1 MSKNPFLFVLS
12 AFLFVSAS
20 VGASSAYAADSGEG
34 LQFCFLEDKEFNYP
48 RLNFSQKTENDSRA
62 ATEVCFDKWYEANP
76 TGSEPADASTYLNKW
91 LSAKQGAIAFV
102 RVTSDIKFA
111 GRSNI
116 GCAEGNNAF
125 NGKMITLYSFQT
137 LYSQIDPQTNEPYVI
152 SGLCHF
158 GNVQI
163 VAFIEKFSGTMYN
176 MNFDDIYF
184 NAAATNSSAGIIAE
198 GVTGLDGTRVF
209 NGYIHDVKVSN
220 SEFQG
225 TNVGAI
231 VGKGNTDISSAE
243 LHSVKIVG
251 NSNTNSYVGG
261 IIGDNTVRCLH
272 ADQGNVHPCSNAKN
286 NGKSAGPFVLE
297 NVDIFGYIVTGQ
309 QSYVGG
315 IAGSITLNVQQEY
328 HDISINGLRM
338 NGSTYAGGL
347 FGQVFYDGSDDASLG
362 SAAVEHKLLI
372 HDVSIEHGSFPIVG
386 GSGDENGF
394 IKAGLRAGGLIGYCD
409 VGNNANNTDGAD
421 VEIYNVDNKI
431 EVRIDNENN
440 ISAGGIIG
448 NLMNSS
454 SNENC
459 NLSIYK
465 TITEGDV
472 IGGSDSYK
480 MGYLVGEMVTSK
492 INLKQITDN
501 THYGAND
508 YVAAKGI
515 GSIDP
520 ANWLNPPAPINA
532 TGTGLVV
539 KRNFRN
545 EVNGESAQTSLVAD
559 GSLKSGSDG
568 YYIED
573 ATTSDKYANGILK
586 TVVLNQYQN
595 NTGSSE
601 EYLFCVKISADDE
614 YLYLKQISSSETAP
628 EGYTCY
634 DYWYDRSGQHDQIA
648 AGIFDDASSRIQY
661 WLDSRND
668 KKTAHVVVESD
679 LHFAGRNVDG
689 TCKTAKNEF
698 NQLLTFSR
706 HYQSN
711 YSYTKGDYTIQGVG
725 ASDDGYRV
733 ISGLCYVTDGDTS
746 AGFFRRFEGDMSKLA
761 FDNAYFKTTK
771 SNDHTGAGIIASGF
785 GSASIKVTNSEFY
798 GLAAGAVFGRG
809 GGELTNV
816 VVEDVKVNGEKY
828 AGGLIGYWDYTFKQN
843 VQIELAKVEADIEV
857 SGTSPIYAGALIGYL
872 GNYGSTNR
880 SIKIENTYSKGNV
893 KGASGAT
900 LGYLI
905 GAFNQ
910 EDIFE
915 FDIEKNYHYGT
926 DDESVKL
933 GIGTFSSGEW
943 AKPSTS
949 TTSTIKN
956 GVILRNFRN
965 AIDGKINAAGTLTA
979 WYYPFSTSSS
989 NGAVLDEQMKSRR
1002 MAAILGDAWS
1012 QVDGVNDGLPIFA
1025 GSVSNSDP
1033 IKRVS
1038 FSMFNW
1044 FLDLADSAHKKIL
1057 LDSIDAGL
1065 RFYEGRWDNNSSI
1078 NLYTNSKG
1086 YLDQGD
1092 VDFVNSLLDD
1102 CSSWNVYNSTTLFS
1116 WRNANVTK
1124 SCGEVTQ
1131 KKISTTEQ
1139 YTDHVTYNYE
1149 TIRKVKYFCFA
1160 NDPDNAYNVFF
1171 HQVSVVAS
1179 ETPSDEYCYEYW
1191 YKENSQNEV
1200 NTANYP
1206 TDHVFPD
1213 AYNEAQ
1219 YWLGSGQKKITL
1231 TSNIDFAG
1239 KTDGV
1244 CNDAPNAFKGKYLE
1258 LDENDVFKSADNE
1271 RYTIS
1276 ELCHVDAA
1284 ADVGFVKMAN
1294 QKGVLTNVS
1303 FDKVFFNGKRA
1314 GLILVDLTSADE
1326 GDITFITVKNSKFI
1340 GSEFAGAIAGFA
1352 EGVRNIRN
1360 VILEKDT
1367 VISEKTAGGAF
1378 GWIYAQYNSYDL
1390 YVGGLLAYDVTVVS
1404 RNDDFAGGLIGK
1416 ISIGRA
1422 GASLGCIAFDGSV
1435 EGYKAGGLVG
1445 LIEDY
1450 SGQDG
1455 TNLSVWQNYV
1465 IGDVKFSNVGGFLIA
1480 EVYWDDDYNNQ
1491 YLFNVKD
1498 NYHYSENDVTAPIG
1512 MLGGTKVENW
1522 KNFDASAYADGSV
1535 FSYNFRNAVD
1545 NLEADGDLRYAIKPV
1560 YTATESYSN
1569 GVIPS
1574 EQMKSRRMA
1583 AVLNMDATS
1592 LYWTLVDEEND
1603 GLPIFKG
1610 STSAAS
1616 KPVYAISFDY
1626 ATFNTFADETS
1637 KKILND
1643 AIEDGSRVLEYIPQY
1658 PDGGIVLFTDVDGR
1672 LDPDDVAFV
1681 KSLMGEDGLW
1691 YDASYPKLDADQV
1704 YSYNIAYI
1712 PTVYTYKKALVMN
1725 VAVHVCSDNG
1735 NSGCLDGSEVLVPK
1749 EGATWNGYSID
1760 FNGVPM
1766 TEYTFN
1772 YMGGGYPTLVM
1783 SDFSSH
1789 LYMLRSPDF
1798 YQINSKNAI
1807 QSSIHKA
1814 VLYNFEELLDGL
1826 TDNEKSDLESGT
1838 VYNDTIHLYYVFG
1851 NTAPEY
1857 KFPVENK
1864 GTSPVVVKSFLENA
1878 NGMGRKQVYETVIDA
1893 NETVNVPF
1901 MRTTVAPTDLG
1912 YSLEWNAEFGLG
1924 SVFSGTHDVI
1934 STENDYITSAE
1945 DFYKNG
1951 QTKSWMV
1958 TGASGKPLT
1967 VKDSVYMD
1975 SIVTAISTTSLANNL
1990 SYLKMV
1996 ITPTVTQ
2003 LHYDLVFAIP
2013 EDMRDADIYVS
2024 NKKNKSTNK
2033 LELDWFDKL
2042 DDVTAENVKAPK
2054 LLNSDGCLIN
2064 WKLDGSSL
2072 THEVL
2077 DIQQELQYLTSKE
2090 ENSLAVNTLV
2100 PDIDNP
2106 ACPSANVTVDKHTIQ
2121 LNRDGDGDLFVVQK
2135 LPYPSATTQGAIDT
2149 IVLKHSFKKDANDK
2163 YYLDVPVARDADG
2176 SELGIKLSFKAN
2188 AKDGNLFRSL
2198 LYDDMTG
2205 VAANFVPL
2213 LEGENIDMKSNLK
2226 MKVEFIE
2233 LVPVYV
2239 TYDLSLTSAADSAK
2253 TYLPVD
2259 ASSTATLEM
2268 EKAEDEIEMWSPY
2281 RTDKCFAGWSNVKAD
2296 VFTDTDPLWVSL
2308 NSSNYADFSNDQ
2320 DHPTA
2325 LYAIWRECPIT
2336 LPMRAIA
2343 LKSGLEH
2350 ATLVVYQPF
2359 GKDSLRHVITDE
2371 SVALAGIAFDF
2382 YVDDVRTKAEAGY
2395 SLDNTSFKVSYLDPA
2410 TSESVEVTPSEGAW
2424 RLKPE
2429 TLPQTT
2435 VYSFTAKV
2443 TKDEYKLVFNDNS
2456 SGEAYFGDSWTP
2468 LMTKESFAEDEDTK
2482 NWNVSVNYNV
2492 ESANTEFPFALYRK
2506 GLCMNGYT
2514 FDVDDDANG
2523 VYTELNEPFIE
2534 KFKELG
2540 KDLKKPVKL
2549 YANWSQCQT
2558 PGVEVELADADKG
2571 SYTFTRKFDL
2581 GEGEEAE
2588 RSYTFDSD
2596 KMFVPSEMG
2605 DISFTG
2611 VSFTIKSGAGV
2622 VLDASAGIGYRTG
2635 SEWSDWTGSLLTIKP
2650 DMEAIRLSLLKS
2662 SYEFVY
2668 DMNAPEDA
2676 MVFVNPAIKEHESY
2690 ELNRSTESKDLQS
2703 LDVLGRTDA
2712 CLVGWAL
2719 DANGENMLEAFNL
2732 DALRTLDAFEKAR
2745 KSTETLYAVWKEK
2758 GDACTPKTFKVASG
2772 WSAEEGV
2779 FTISY
2784 RYEDKTYSFEVT
2796 EDGVEIPAVAGVE
2809 IGVSFAGSNA
2819 YQFDNVIAGRDIAG
2833 NLLFSIDNGGFF
2845 TVSDAQS
2852 DVQLSTGAIPT
2863 EFAFVFNANV
2873 GDANVF
2879 AGTEFAH
2886 QVPGMFYAYNQELP
2900 MDLYRADAELVGW
2913 AFKSDVGENDFV
2925 WQSINDRFI
2934 EEYEKFVMQY
2944 GASFGTDTLYAV
2956 WKKKSMKTYTVTA
2969 DSANK
2974 GTLTFTQNVGDTV
2987 FSIVV
2992 PKTGLKV
2999 PATDDIEVTAHFD
3012 VINSWTLDE
3021 GLPLVWT
3028 NAKGKKESTANDVT
3042 RPITGDVKIT
3052 ALATFKEIH
3061 LVFDIPSDKGL
3072 FYGDDWSKQGDFD
3085 SDDGKLSFPTLVYDT
3100 DRCLAGWSIQ
3110 SESGSAWTDLNE
3122 RLVDSLY
3129 KVYPTMNDLSN
3140 IKLYARWTTNVEE
3153 CAGNITKATV
3163 EMEHGDVQLV
3173 EKKDKS
3179 TLVHKFNKNGTM
3191 MLPAELDGKNWT
3203 LKAIPDSSYTL
3214 DSLVVMNG
3222 KKVDTVLYDGDKL
3235 PKNMKNATLK
3245 AYFGKAN
3252 KTPVEIVNKH
3262 FSQSGNTICVNIK
3275 ASEFEVTRGVSAK
3288 VELIDVAKDAVV
3300 VDTVLT
3306 DSAAM
3311 AFSDEITLR
3320 MLQPGKYKVRV
3331 VIGDEKETDEYS
3343 QEFTVDSQVA
3353 SLKAER
3359 WQMVSLTAVD
3369 TSLIQWNEGISFYWW
3384 DETRVGDFW
3393 QYHAYKQGDEIDAS
3407 RGVWVSSKHE
3417 GSLVMRN
3424 DFEDDGKDIA
3434 WNLDSVTTGWN
3445 LVANPHGWYVDLF
3458 SMNESARKNVDEES
3472 EITFWQYDSEKGEYK
3487 ETRYLAPYE
3496 AAWVKVSKKTKWK
3509 VSAEPVYVIHS
3520 VDASKIDTVRLD
3532 YQKPDENANNSGKSN
3547 AKSALAKSSTSD
3559 RWTLQAI
3566 LSDKNGKR
3574 DSWNILG
3581 VGNNPF
3587 VADEPPTSMGDHVNL
3602 SIVEGKRSL
3611 AKSIKSA
3618 SDETEWTLELSAS
3631 DAREGYLTLE
3641 GIDGVKSL
3649 GYHVYVTIDGVT
3661 TEMQEGKKLQV
3672 SLNSS
3677 SKKATVR
3684 VARSARVVAKNVIK
3698 GLRSSQLGNQL
3709 HVSFDAPE
3717 SLAGERTKVE
3727 LLDVKGKLWATESA
3741 KAVFGTNAVS
3751 MKLPKQGVYILRVRV
3766 GSQQQSQRI
3775 LVK

>member
-48 RLNFSQKTENDSRA
+48 RLNFSQKTENDTRA
-62 ATEVCFDKWYEANP
+62 ATEVCFNKWYEANP
-76 TGSEPADASTYLNKW
+76 TGNGTPDANTYLNNW

-111 GRSNI
+111 GHNNS
-116 GCAEGNNAF
+116 GCIDGNNAF
-125 NGKMITLYSFQT
+125 NGKTIATLYSWQT

-158 GNVQI
+158 GNIQI
-163 VAFIEKFSGTMYN
+163 VAFIEKFNGTMYN
-176 MNFDDIYF
+176 MNFDDAYL
-184 NAAATNSSAGIIAE
+184 NASATNSSAGIIAE
-198 GVTGLDGTRVF
+198 GETGTDALGTF

-225 TNVGAI
+225 SNVGAI
-231 VGKGNTDISSAE
+231 MGKGNTDISSAE
-243 LHSVKIVG
+243 LHNVKIVG

-261 IIGDNTVRCLH
+261 IVGDNTVRCLH
-272 ADQGNVHPCSNAKN
+272 ADQGNLHPCSNAYNK
-286 NGKSAGPFVLE
+286 GKSAGPFVLE
-297 NVDIFGYIVTGQ
+297 NVDLYGSITGQ

-315 IAGSITLNVQQEY
+315 IAGSITFNVQQEY

-338 NGSTYAGGL
+338 NRSTYAGGL

-372 HDVSIEHGSFPIVG
+372 HDVSIEHGSFTTLG
-386 GSGDENGF
+386 GAEDGYIAAS
-394 IKAGLRAGGLIGYCD
+394 LRAGGLIGYCD

-421 VEIYNVDNKI
+421 VEIYKVDNKI

-454 SNENC
+454 SNINC
-459 NLSIYK
+459 NLSIYN

-480 MGYLVGEMVTSK
+480 MGYLVGEVVSTK
-492 INLKQITDN
+492 IKLKQITDN
-501 THYGAND
+501 THYGDND

-520 ANWLNPPAPINA
+520 KDWLNPPDPINVD
-532 TGTGLVV
+532 GSGLVV
-539 KRNFRN
+539 KQNFRN
-545 EVNGESAQTSLVAD
+545 EISGKTEATSLKAD
-559 GSLKSGSDG
+559 GSLKNGNDG
-568 YYIED
+568 YYIEN
-573 ATTSDKYANGILK
+573 ATTSNKYANGILE

-601 EYLFCVKISADDE
+601 EYLFCVKIPTNKDS
-614 YLYLKQISSSETAP
+614 LYLKQISGSETAP

-733 ISGLCYVTDGDTS
+733 ISGLCYVTEYDSS

-761 FDNAYFKTTK
+761 FDNAYFKTTM
-771 SNDHTGAGIIASGF
+771 SNNQTGAGVIASGF

-816 VVEDVKVNGEKY
+816 VVEDVKVYGEKY
-828 AGGLIGYWDYTFKQN
+828 AGGLIGYWDYRFKQN
-843 VQIELAKVEADIEV
+843 VQIELAKVEADVDV

-872 GNYGSTNR
+872 GNYGSTNV
-880 SIKIENTYSKGNV
+880 SIKVANTYSKGNV

-910 EDIFE
+910 HDIFE
-915 FDIEKNYHYGT
+915 FDIQNNYHYGT
-926 DDESVKL
+926 DDEAAKL
-933 GIGTFSSGEW
+933 GIGSFDQAEW
-943 AKPSTS
+943 LNPSTS
-949 TTSTIKN
+949 ATSTIKN

-965 AIDGKINAAGTLTA
+965 A
-979 WYYPFSTSSS
+979 
-989 NGAVLDEQMKSRR
+989 V
-1002 MAAILGDAWS
+1002 
-1012 QVDGVNDGLPIFA
+1012 
-1025 GSVSNSDP
+1025 GS
-1033 IKRVS
+1033 
-1038 FSMFNW
+1038 
-1044 FLDLADSAHKKIL
+1044 L
-1057 LDSIDAGL
+1057 
-1065 RFYEGRWDNNSSI
+1065 
-1078 NLYTNSKG
+1078 
-1086 YLDQGD
+1086 
-1092 VDFVNSLLDD
+1092 
-1102 CSSWNVYNSTTLFS
+1102 
-1116 WRNANVTK
+1116 
-1124 SCGEVTQ
+1124 EV
-1131 KKISTTEQ
+1131 
-1139 YTDHVTYNYE
+1139 
-1149 TIRKVKYFCFA
+1149 
-1160 NDPDNAYNVFF
+1160 
-1171 HQVSVVAS
+1171 
-1179 ETPSDEYCYEYW
+1179 
-1191 YKENSQNEV
+1191 
-1200 NTANYP
+1200 
-1206 TDHVFPD
+1206 
-1213 AYNEAQ
+1213 
-1219 YWLGSGQKKITL
+1219 
-1231 TSNIDFAG
+1231 
-1239 KTDGV
+1239 
-1244 CNDAPNAFKGKYLE
+1244 
-1258 LDENDVFKSADNE
+1258 
-1271 RYTIS
+1271 
-1276 ELCHVDAA
+1276 
-1284 ADVGFVKMAN
+1284 
-1294 QKGVLTNVS
+1294 
-1303 FDKVFFNGKRA
+1303 
-1314 GLILVDLTSADE
+1314 
-1326 GDITFITVKNSKFI
+1326 
-1340 GSEFAGAIAGFA
+1340 
-1352 EGVRNIRN
+1352 
-1360 VILEKDT
+1360 
-1367 VISEKTAGGAF
+1367 
-1378 GWIYAQYNSYDL
+1378 
-1390 YVGGLLAYDVTVVS
+1390 
-1404 RNDDFAGGLIGK
+1404 
-1416 ISIGRA
+1416 
-1422 GASLGCIAFDGSV
+1422 
-1435 EGYKAGGLVG
+1435 
-1445 LIEDY
+1445 
-1450 SGQDG
+1450 
-1455 TNLSVWQNYV
+1455 
-1465 IGDVKFSNVGGFLIA
+1465 
-1480 EVYWDDDYNNQ
+1480 
-1491 YLFNVKD
+1491 
-1498 NYHYSENDVTAPIG
+1498 
-1512 MLGGTKVENW
+1512 
-1522 KNFDASAYADGSV
+1522 
-1535 FSYNFRNAVD
+1535 
-1545 NLEADGDLRYAIKPV
+1545 DGDLRYALKPIFKS
-1560 YTATESYSN
+1560 ATESYFN

-1574 EQMKSRRMA
+1574 EQMISFRMA
-1583 AVLNMDATS
+1583 AVLNMDAAS
-1592 LYWTLVDEEND
+1592 EKWTMVNDEND
-1603 GLPIFKG
+1603 HLPIFVGG
-1610 STSAAS
+1610 SNAAS
-1616 KPVYAISFDY
+1616 NPVYAISFDY
-1626 ATFNTFADETS
+1626 ETFNTSADESS
-1637 KKILND
+1637 KKILSD
-1643 AIEDGSRVLEYIPQY
+1643 AIADGKRTLEYIPQY

-1691 YDASYPKLDADQV
+1691 YNSSYPKLDANQ
-1704 YSYNIAYI
+1704 SY
-1712 PTVYTYKKALVMN
+1712 TSSETYTYKKALVMN

-1789 LYMLRSPDF
+1789 LYMLYSPDF
-1798 YQINSKNAI
+1798 YHINSKNAT

-1814 VLYNFEELLDGL
+1814 VRYNLEELLDGL

-1893 NETVNVPF
+1893 NETVNVPL

-1945 DFYKNG
+1945 DFYNNSY
-1951 QTKSWMV
+1951 TKSWMV

-1967 VKDSVYMD
+1967 VNDSVYMD
-1975 SIVTAISTTSLANNL
+1975 SIVTAISTTSLANHL
-1990 SYLKMV
+1990 SYNDLKMV

-2042 DDVTAENVKAPK
+2042 DDVTADVVSSPV

-2064 WKLDGSSL
+2064 WKLEGSSS
-2072 THEVL
+2072 THAAL
-2077 DIQQELQYLTSKE
+2077 DIQHELQYLTSKE

-2121 LNRDGDGDLFVVQK
+2121 LNRDGDGDLFAVQK

-2176 SELGIKLSFKAN
+2176 SELGIKFSFKAN
-2188 AKDGNLFRSL
+2188 AKDGNLFKSL

-2253 TYLPVD
+2253 TYLPAD

-2268 EKAEDEIEMWSPY
+2268 VKADDEIEFWSPY
-2281 RTDKCFAGWSNVKAD
+2281 RTDVCFAGWSNVKAES
-2296 VFTDTDPLWVSL
+2296 FTEADPLWVSL
-2308 NSSNYADFSNDQ
+2308 NSSNYIDFSNDQ

-2325 LYAIWRECPIT
+2325 LYAIWRECPVT
-2336 LPMRAIA
+2336 LPIRATA

-2371 SVALAGIAFDF
+2371 IVALAGPDFDF
-2382 YVDDVRTKAEAGY
+2382 YVDDVRTKADVGY
-2395 SLDNTSFKVSYLDPA
+2395 SLDYTSFKVSYVDPA
-2410 TSESVEVTPSEGAW
+2410 TSESVEVTPSGGAW

-2549 YANWSQCQT
+2549 YAYWSQCQT

-2611 VSFTIKSGAGV
+2611 VLFTIKSGAGV

-2690 ELNRSTESKDLQS
+2690 ELNRSTESKNLQS

-2809 IGVSFAGSNA
+2809 VGVSFAGSNA

-2974 GTLTFTQNVGDTV
+2974 GTLTFSQNVGDTV

-3179 TLVHKFNKNGTM
+3179 TLVHKFNKNGSM

-3288 VELIDVAKDAVV
+3288 VEIIDVAKDAVV

-3417 GSLVMRN
+3417 GSLVMRT
-3424 DFEDDGKDIA
+3424 DFEDDGKDIV

-3532 YQKPDENANNSGKSN
+3532 YQKSDENANNSGKSN

-3641 GIDGVKSL
+3641 GVDGVKSL

-3684 VARSARVVAKNVIK
+3684 VARSARVMAKNVIK
-3698 GLRSSQLGNQL
+3698 VLRSSQVGNQL

-3751 MKLPKQGVYILRVRV
+3751 MNLPKQGVYILRVRV

>member
-48 RLNFSQKTENDSRA
+48 RLNFSQKTENDTRA
-62 ATEVCFDKWYEANP
+62 ATEVCFNKWYEANP
-76 TGSEPADASTYLNKW
+76 TGSEPADASTYLNNW
-91 LSAKQGAIAFV
+91 LSQKYDDLAFV
-102 RVTSDIKFA
+102 RVTSDIKFG

-125 NGKMITLYSFQT
+125 EGKMITLYSFQT

-158 GNVQI
+158 GNVEK
-163 VAFIEKFSGTMYN
+163 VAFIEKFNGTMYN
-176 MNFDDIYF
+176 MNFDDAYL
-184 NAAATNSSAGIIAE
+184 NANATNSSAGIIAE
-198 GVTGLDGTRVF
+198 GETGTDALGTF

-225 TNVGAI
+225 SNVGAI
-231 VGKGNTDISSAE
+231 MGKGNTDISSAE
-243 LHSVKIVG
+243 LHNVKIVG
-251 NSNTNSYVGG
+251 NSNGNSYVGG

-297 NVDIFGYIVTGQ
+297 NVDLYGSITGQ

-315 IAGSITLNVQQEY
+315 IAGSVTLNVQQEY

-338 NGSTYAGGL
+338 NRSTYAGGL

-372 HDVSIEHGSFPIVG
+372 HDVSIEHGSFTTLG
-386 GSGDENGF
+386 GAEDGYIAAS
-394 IKAGLRAGGLIGYCD
+394 LRAGGLIGYCD

-492 INLKQITDN
+492 IKLKQITDN

-520 ANWLNPPAPINA
+520 KDWLNPPDPINVD
-532 TGTGLVV
+532 GSGLVV
-539 KRNFRN
+539 KQNFRN
-545 EVNGESAQTSLVAD
+545 EISGKTEATSLKAD
-559 GSLKSGSDG
+559 GSLKNGNDG

-573 ATTSDKYANGILK
+573 VTTSDKYANGILE
-586 TVVLNQYQN
+586 TAVLNQYQN

-601 EYLFCVKISADDE
+601 EYLFCVKIPTNKDS
-614 YLYLKQISSSETAP
+614 LYLKQISGSETAP

-733 ISGLCYVTDGDTS
+733 ISGLCYVTEYDSS

-761 FDNAYFKTTK
+761 FDNAYFKTTM
-771 SNDHTGAGIIASGF
+771 SNNQTGAGVIASGF

-816 VVEDVKVNGEKY
+816 VVEDVKVYGEKY
-828 AGGLIGYWDYTFKQN
+828 AGGLIGYWDYRFKQN
-843 VQIELAKVEADIEV
+843 VQIELAKVEADVDV

-872 GNYGSTNR
+872 GNYGSTNV
-880 SIKIENTYSKGNV
+880 SIKVANTYSKGNV

-910 EDIFE
+910 HDIFE
-915 FDIEKNYHYGT
+915 FDIDKNYHYGT
-926 DDESVKL
+926 DDEAAKL
-933 GIGTFSSGEW
+933 GIGSFDQAEW
-943 AKPSTS
+943 LNPSTS
-949 TTSTIKN
+949 ATSTIKN

-965 AIDGKINAAGTLTA
+965 A
-979 WYYPFSTSSS
+979 
-989 NGAVLDEQMKSRR
+989 V
-1002 MAAILGDAWS
+1002 
-1012 QVDGVNDGLPIFA
+1012 
-1025 GSVSNSDP
+1025 GSL
-1033 IKRVS
+1033 K
-1038 FSMFNW
+1038 
-1044 FLDLADSAHKKIL
+1044 
-1057 LDSIDAGL
+1057 
-1065 RFYEGRWDNNSSI
+1065 
-1078 NLYTNSKG
+1078 
-1086 YLDQGD
+1086 
-1092 VDFVNSLLDD
+1092 
-1102 CSSWNVYNSTTLFS
+1102 
-1116 WRNANVTK
+1116 
-1124 SCGEVTQ
+1124 
-1131 KKISTTEQ
+1131 
-1139 YTDHVTYNYE
+1139 
-1149 TIRKVKYFCFA
+1149 
-1160 NDPDNAYNVFF
+1160 
-1171 HQVSVVAS
+1171 
-1179 ETPSDEYCYEYW
+1179 
-1191 YKENSQNEV
+1191 
-1200 NTANYP
+1200 
-1206 TDHVFPD
+1206 
-1213 AYNEAQ
+1213 
-1219 YWLGSGQKKITL
+1219 
-1231 TSNIDFAG
+1231 
-1239 KTDGV
+1239 
-1244 CNDAPNAFKGKYLE
+1244 
-1258 LDENDVFKSADNE
+1258 
-1271 RYTIS
+1271 
-1276 ELCHVDAA
+1276 
-1284 ADVGFVKMAN
+1284 
-1294 QKGVLTNVS
+1294 
-1303 FDKVFFNGKRA
+1303 
-1314 GLILVDLTSADE
+1314 
-1326 GDITFITVKNSKFI
+1326 
-1340 GSEFAGAIAGFA
+1340 
-1352 EGVRNIRN
+1352 
-1360 VILEKDT
+1360 
-1367 VISEKTAGGAF
+1367 
-1378 GWIYAQYNSYDL
+1378 
-1390 YVGGLLAYDVTVVS
+1390 
-1404 RNDDFAGGLIGK
+1404 
-1416 ISIGRA
+1416 
-1422 GASLGCIAFDGSV
+1422 
-1435 EGYKAGGLVG
+1435 
-1445 LIEDY
+1445 
-1450 SGQDG
+1450 
-1455 TNLSVWQNYV
+1455 
-1465 IGDVKFSNVGGFLIA
+1465 
-1480 EVYWDDDYNNQ
+1480 
-1491 YLFNVKD
+1491 
-1498 NYHYSENDVTAPIG
+1498 
-1512 MLGGTKVENW
+1512 
-1522 KNFDASAYADGSV
+1522 
-1535 FSYNFRNAVD
+1535 
-1545 NLEADGDLRYAIKPV
+1545 ADGDLRYADKPV
-1560 YTATESYSN
+1560 YKSAADSYSN

-1574 EQMKSRRMA
+1574 EQMKTRRMA
-1583 AVLNMDATS
+1583 AVLNMSAS
-1592 LYWTLVDEEND
+1592 GYWTLVDEKND
-1603 GLPIFKG
+1603 GLPIFVGG
-1610 STSAAS
+1610 SNAAS
-1616 KPVYAISFDY
+1616 NPVYAISFDY
-1626 ATFNTFADETS
+1626 ETFNTSADESS
-1637 KKILND
+1637 KKILSD
-1643 AIEDGSRVLEYIPQY
+1643 AIADGKRTLEYIPQY

-1691 YDASYPKLDADQV
+1691 YNSSYPKLDANQ
-1704 YSYNIAYI
+1704 SY
-1712 PTVYTYKKALVMN
+1712 TSSETYTYKKALVMN

-1789 LYMLRSPDF
+1789 LYMLYSPDF
-1798 YQINSKNAI
+1798 YHINSKNAT

-1814 VLYNFEELLDGL
+1814 VRYNLEELLDGL

-1893 NETVNVPF
+1893 NETVNVPL

-1945 DFYKNG
+1945 DFYNNSY
-1951 QTKSWMV
+1951 TKSWMV

-1967 VKDSVYMD
+1967 VNDSVYMD
-1975 SIVTAISTTSLANNL
+1975 SIVTAISTTSLANHL
-1990 SYLKMV
+1990 SYNDLKMV

-2042 DDVTAENVKAPK
+2042 DDVTADVVSSPV

-2064 WKLDGSSL
+2064 WKLESSSL
-2072 THEVL
+2072 THETL
-2077 DIQQELQYLTSKE
+2077 DIQHELQYLTSKE

-2121 LNRDGDGDLFVVQK
+2121 LNRDGDGDLFAVQK

-2188 AKDGNLFRSL
+2188 AKDGNLFKSL

-2253 TYLPVD
+2253 TYLPAD

-2268 EKAEDEIEMWSPY
+2268 VKADDEIEFWSPY
-2281 RTDKCFAGWSNVKAD
+2281 RTDVCFAGWSNVKAES
-2296 VFTDTDPLWVSL
+2296 FTDAAPLWISL
-2308 NSSNYADFSNDQ
+2308 NSSNYIDFSNDQ

-2325 LYAIWRECPIT
+2325 LYAIWRECPVT
-2336 LPMRAIA
+2336 LPIRATA

-2371 SVALAGIAFDF
+2371 IVALAGPDFDF
-2382 YVDDVRTKAEAGY
+2382 YVDDVRTKADVGY
-2395 SLDNTSFKVSYLDPA
+2395 SLDYTSFKVSYVDPA
-2410 TSESVEVTPSEGAW
+2410 TSESVEVTPSGGAW

-2468 LMTKESFAEDEDTK
+2468 LMTKESFAEDENTK

-2611 VSFTIKSGAGV
+2611 VLFTIKSGAGV

-2809 IGVSFAGSNA
+2809 VGVSFAGSIA

-2944 GASFGTDTLYAV
+2944 GTSFGSDTLYAV

-2974 GTLTFTQNVGDTV
+2974 GTLTFTQNVGNTV
-2987 FSIVV
+2987 FSFVV

-3012 VINSWTLDE
+3012 VINSWSLDE

-3042 RPITGDVKIT
+3042 RKITGDVKVT

-3288 VELIDVAKDAVV
+3288 VEIIDVAKDAVV

-3417 GSLVMRN
+3417 GSLVMRT
-3424 DFEDDGKDIA
+3424 DFEDDGKDIV

-3532 YQKPDENANNSGKSN
+3532 YQKSDENANNSGKSN

-3684 VARSARVVAKNVIK
+3684 VARSARVMAKNVIK
-3698 GLRSSQLGNQL
+3698 GLRSSQVGNQL

-3751 MKLPKQGVYILRVRV
+3751 MNLPKQGVYILRVRV

>member
-12 AFLFVSAS
+12 AFLFVCAS

-62 ATEVCFDKWYEANP
+62 STEVCFDKWYEANP

-91 LSAKQGAIAFV
+91 LSAKQDKIAFV
-102 RVTSDIKFA
+102 RVTSDIKFG
-111 GRSNI
+111 GRSTI

-125 NGKMITLYSFQT
+125 AGKMIATLYSWQT

-176 MNFDDIYF
+176 MNFDDAYL
-184 NAAATNSSAGIIAE
+184 NASATNSSAGIIAE

-297 NVDIFGYIVTGQ
+297 NVDLYGSIVTGQ

-315 IAGSITLNVQQEY
+315 IAGSVTLNVQQEY

-372 HDVSIEHGSFPIVG
+372 HGVSIEHGSFTTLG
-386 GSGDENGF
+386 GAEDGYIAAS
-394 IKAGLRAGGLIGYCD
+394 LRAGGLIGYCD

-431 EVRIDNENN
+431 EVRIVSEANN

-448 NLMNSS
+448 NLMNTSTQTT
-454 SNENC
+454 
-459 NLSIYK
+459 NLSIYN
-465 TITEGDV
+465 TNTEGDV

-559 GSLKSGSDG
+559 GSLKSGNDG

-573 ATTSDKYANGILK
+573 ATTSNKYANGILE

-601 EYLFCVKISADDE
+601 EYLFCVKISADNE

-634 DYWYDRSGQHDQIA
+634 DYWYDRSGQHDQVA

-679 LHFAGRNVDG
+679 LHFAGRNIDG

-725 ASDDGYRV
+725 ASDDDYRV

-771 SNDHTGAGIIASGF
+771 SNDNTGAGIIASGF

-816 VVEDVKVNGEKY
+816 VVEDVKVNGEMY
-828 AGGLIGYWDYTFKQN
+828 AGGLIGYWDYTFIQPLKL
-843 VQIELAKVEADIEV
+843 ELDRVEADVNV
-857 SGTSPIYAGALIGYL
+857 SGGSGSYAGALIGYAS
-872 GNYGSTNR
+872 GKENANN
-880 SIKIENTYSKGNV
+880 KINLNITDTYSKGNV
-893 KGASGAT
+893 KGASGAK

-905 GAFNQ
+905 GAINQ
-910 EDIFE
+910 DNNS
-915 FDIEKNYHYGT
+915 FDFSIHNNYHYGK
-926 DDESVKL
+926 DDGGATL
-933 GIGTFSSGEW
+933 GVGNWTSPGYW
-943 AKPSTS
+943 ATGNPLIS
-949 TTSTIKN
+949 
-956 GVILRNFRN
+956 RNFRN
-965 AIDGKINAAGTLTA
+965 AIEGEIEAAGTLRYSGA
-979 WYYPFSTSSS
+979 SLFIDPSNHSDLDIR
-989 NGAVLDEQMKSRR
+989 NGAVSDKDFKSHR
-1002 MAAILGDAWS
+1002 MAAVLGEAWS
-1012 QVDGVNDGLPIFA
+1012 QVDGENEGLPIFA
-1025 GSVSNSDP
+1025 GSVSKSAP

-1038 FSMFNW
+1038 FYVYGSGSF
-1044 FLDLADSAHKKIL
+1044 FAKADSAHKKIL

-1065 RFYEGRWDNNSSI
+1065 RFYEAGLNYISSI
-1078 NLYTNSKG
+1078 VLFTDGEGK
-1086 YLDQGD
+1086 LAQGD

-1102 CSSWNVYNSTTLFS
+1102 CSSWIEDDKRNDWESTN
-1116 WRNANVTK
+1116 WEK
-1124 SCGEVTQ
+1124 SCSEVPQ
-1131 KKISTTEQ
+1131 QKISTTEQ
-1139 YTDHVTYNYE
+1139 YTDHVTYVYL
-1149 TIRKVKYFCFA
+1149 TKRMVKYFCF
-1160 NDPDNAYNVFF
+1160 NLENNHMLL
-1171 HQVSVVAS
+1171 HQVSVIAG
-1179 ETPSDEYCYEYW
+1179 ETPSGEYCYEYW

-1206 TDHVFPD
+1206 TDHIFPD

-1219 YWLGSGQKKITL
+1219 YWFNSGLTRITL

-1239 KTDGV
+1239 NTDGV

-1258 LDENDVFKSADNE
+1258 LGEYDYFKSADNE

-1276 ELCHVDAA
+1276 GLCHVDAA
-1284 ADVGFVKMAN
+1284 DDVGFVKMAN

-1326 GDITFITVKNSKFI
+1326 GDITDITVTNSKFI

-1378 GWIYAQYNSYDL
+1378 GWIYAQYNSYYL
-1390 YVGGLLAYDVTVVS
+1390 YVGSLLANDVTVVS
-1404 RNDDFAGGLIGK
+1404 RNDGFAGGLIGK

-1422 GASLGCIAFDGSV
+1422 GAVLDCNAFDGSV

-1455 TNLSVWQNYV
+1455 TELSVLQNYV

-1491 YLFNVKD
+1491 YLFNVED

-1574 EQMKSRRMA
+1574 EQMKTRRMA
-1583 AVLNMDATS
+1583 AVLNMAQLRYWS
-1592 LYWTLVDEEND
+1592 LVEEENK
-1603 GLPIFKG
+1603 GLPHV
-1610 STSAAS
+1610 TVLS
-1616 KPVYAISFDY
+1616 KQIYTISFDY

-1643 AIEDGSRVLEYIPQY
+1643 AIEDGSRVLEYIPRY
-1658 PDGGIVLFTDVDGR
+1658 PDGGIVLFTDADGR

-1704 YSYNIAYI
+1704 YSYNLAYT

-1798 YQINSKNAI
+1798 YQINSKNAT

-1814 VLYNFEELLDGL
+1814 VLYNLEELLDGL

-1893 NETVNVPF
+1893 NETVNVPL

-1924 SVFSGTHDVI
+1924 SVFSGIHDVI

-1945 DFYKNG
+1945 DFYNNSY
-1951 QTKSWMV
+1951 TKSWMV

-1967 VKDSVYMD
+1967 VNDSVYMD
-1975 SIVTAISTTSLANNL
+1975 SIVTAISTTSLANHL
-1990 SYLKMV
+1990 SYNDLKMV

-2064 WKLDGSSL
+2064 WKLESSSL

-2077 DIQQELQYLTSKE
+2077 DILQELQYLTSKE

-2121 LNRDGDGDLFVVQK
+2121 LNRDGDGDLFAEQK

-2176 SELGIKLSFKAN
+2176 GELGIKLSFKAN
-2188 AKDGNLFRSL
+2188 AKDGNLFKSL

-2253 TYLPVD
+2253 TYLPAD

-2268 EKAEDEIEMWSPY
+2268 VKADDEIEFWSPY
-2281 RTDKCFAGWSNVKAD
+2281 RTDVCFAGWSNVKAES
-2296 VFTDTDPLWVSL
+2296 FTDADPLWVSL
-2308 NSSNYADFSNDQ
+2308 NSSNYIDFSNDQ

-2325 LYAIWRECPIT
+2325 LYAIWRECPVT
-2336 LPMRAIA
+2336 LPIRATA

-2371 SVALAGIAFDF
+2371 IVALAGPDFDF
-2382 YVDDVRTKAEAGY
+2382 YVDDVRTKAYVGY
-2395 SLDNTSFKVSYLDPA
+2395 SLDYTSFKVSYVDPA

-2468 LMTKESFAEDEDTK
+2468 LMTKESFAEDENTK

-2581 GEGEEAE
+2581 GEDEEAE

-2809 IGVSFAGSNA
+2809 VEVSFAGSNA

-2886 QVPGMFYAYNQELP
+2886 QVPGMFYTYNQELP

-2956 WKKKSMKTYTVTA
+2956 WKKKSMKTYTATA

-3100 DRCLAGWSIQ
+3100 DRCLAGWSIL

-3288 VELIDVAKDAVV
+3288 VEIIDVAKDAVV

-3417 GSLVMRN
+3417 GSLVMRT
-3424 DFEDDGKDIA
+3424 DFEDDGKDIV

-3602 SIVEGKRSL
+3602 SIVEGKRTL
-3611 AKSIKSA
+3611 AKSIRSA

-3684 VARSARVVAKNVIK
+3684 VARSARVMAKNVIK
-3698 GLRSSQLGNQL
+3698 GLRSSQVGNQL

-3751 MKLPKQGVYILRVRV
+3751 MNLPKQGVYILRVRV